1 MIITRAP
8 FRVSFCG
15 GGSDLP
21 SFYEKYGGCVL
32 STTIRKYMYLTI
44 HNYFE
49 KDQIVLK
56 YSKTEIVHDYSEI
69 EHRIF
74 KQCLSDF
81 GLKGVELS
89 SMADI
94 PAGTGL
100 GSSSTFT
107 VALLQ
112 LLNTYTSQYV
122 SKYKLA
128 KDACAVEIEKL
139 GEPIGKQDQF
149 AAAFGGLKFY
159 EFMPNGFVNVE
170 PIIMKPESYSKLE
183 NNLMMFYLG
192 GTHSASAI
200 LKEQS
205 KNVQT
210 VDKAAV
216 QKKMCDITR
225 TLKNELQNNNVDA
238 MGELLH
244 ENWMLKRSL
253 ASGISNPLIDETYEL
268 AMKAGTTT
276 VRCKMPN
283 GTEATCNVTVKPLA
297 TSLKLNA
304 SEIVLYIGQSFD
316 INSSVQKGTA
326 AYYRLYSSSN
336 SKIAAVTRGGG
347 VVKGVATGKATVTCT
362 LNNGKKAICNVYIMP
377 QSKKISNVPLI
388 GQSKL
393 PTGCET
399 CSATMLLNFY
409 GYKISETTFADKYLV
424 KKPFGYS
431 NGSYTGPD
439 PNCAFVGTPYSSN
452 SYGAY
457 APIMA
462 KCMNKYL
469 SDKSYKA
476 VEISGKSL
484 EYLSGK
490 YVAQGQPIMVWAT
503 INMSPSFK
511 TTTWRVNYTDENA
524 KYKLGSYYTWT
535 AGEHCLL
542 LTGYDKDYY
551 YFNDP
556 WTNARTRYSKSL
568 VNTRYNEL
576 GKQAVVMVKK

>member
-81 GLKGVELS
+81 VLKGVELS

-112 LLNTYTSQYV
+112 LLNTYKGQYV

-128 KDACAVEIEKL
+128 KDACEVEINKL

-170 PIIMKPESYSKLE
+170 PVIMRPESYAKLE
-183 NNLMMFYLG
+183 KNLLMFYLG

-205 KNVQT
+205 NNLQT

-216 QKKMCDITR
+216 QRKMCDIAR
-225 TLKNELQNNNVDA
+225 ELKQELQSNNVDA

-244 ENWMLKRSL
+244 ENWILKRSL
-253 ASGISNPLIDETYEL
+253 ASGISNPLIDEVYETALRAGAMGGKLLGAGGAGFMLFYVPEKKHGNVRTAL
-268 AMKAGTTT
+268 AHLREMDFEMDNSG
-276 VRCKMPN
+276 
-283 GTEATCNVTVKPLA
+283 
-297 TSLKLNA
+297 A
-304 SEIVLYIGQSFD
+304 SIVM
-316 INSSVQKGTA
+316 T
-326 AYYRLYSSSN
+326 
-336 SKIAAVTRGGG
+336 
-347 VVKGVATGKATVTCT
+347 
-362 LNNGKKAICNVYIMP
+362 
-377 QSKKISNVPLI
+377 
-388 GQSKL
+388 
-393 PTGCET
+393 
-399 CSATMLLNFY
+399 
-409 GYKISETTFADKYLV
+409 
-424 KKPFGYS
+424 
-431 NGSYTGPD
+431 
-439 PNCAFVGTPYSSN
+439 
-452 SYGAY
+452 
-457 APIMA
+457 
-462 KCMNKYL
+462 
-469 SDKSYKA
+469 
-476 VEISGKSL
+476 
-484 EYLSGK
+484 
-490 YVAQGQPIMVWAT
+490 
-503 INMSPSFK
+503 
-511 TTTWRVNYTDENA
+511 
-524 KYKLGSYYTWT
+524 
-535 AGEHCLL
+535 
-542 LTGYDKDYY
+542 DKD
-551 YFNDP
+551 FI
-556 WTNARTRYSKSL
+556 
-568 VNTRYNEL
+568 
-576 GKQAVVMVKK
+576 